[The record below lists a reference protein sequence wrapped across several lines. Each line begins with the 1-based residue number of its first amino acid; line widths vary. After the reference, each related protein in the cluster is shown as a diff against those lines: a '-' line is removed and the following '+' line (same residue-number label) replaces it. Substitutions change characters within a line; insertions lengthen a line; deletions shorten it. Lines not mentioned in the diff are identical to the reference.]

1 MNGARKCIIG
11 AANTYLGSDY
21 VSKLRWLG
29 LASCVALAA
38 VLLAACGSDEPESDV
53 AMSQPTTAPVTQPTA
68 APTVVALTE
77 SAPAPAAATAAPA
90 QPSVEVGLDVGQ
102 RAPDFTL
109 TNLEGESVT
118 RASLEGRPVMIYF
131 FTTW

>member
-1 MNGARKCIIG
+1 MR
-11 AANTYLGSDY
+11 SDF

-29 LASCVALAA
+29 LALCVALAA
-38 VLLAACGSDEPESDV
+38 VLFAACGSDEPESDV
-53 AMSQPTTAPVTQPTA
+53 AMSQPTTALVTQPTA
-68 APTVVALTE
+68 APATQPTAAPTEVASTE
-77 SAPAPAAATAAPA
+77 SASAPATPTLAPV
-90 QPSVEVGLDVGQ
+90 PSSVKVGLDVGQ

-118 RASLEGRPVMIYF
+118 LASLEDRPVMIYF

>member
-1 MNGARKCIIG
+1 M
-11 AANTYLGSDY
+11 
-21 VSKLRWLG
+21 SKLRWLG

-68 APTVVALTE
+68 APATQPTAAPTVVASTE
-77 SAPAPAAATAAPA
+77 SAPVPAAATAAPA

-118 RASLEGRPVMIYF
+118 LASLEGRPVMIYF

>member
-1 MNGARKCIIG
+1 MR
-11 AANTYLGSDY
+11 SDF

-29 LASCVALAA
+29 LALCVALAA
-38 VLLAACGSDEPESDV
+38 VLFAACGSDEPESDV
-53 AMSQPTTAPVTQPTA
+53 AMSQPTTALVTQPTAAPATQPTA
-68 APTVVALTE
+68 APTVVASTE
-77 SAPAPAAATAAPA
+77 SAPVPAAATAAPA

-118 RASLEGRPVMIYF
+118 LASLEGRPVMIYF

>member
-1 MNGARKCIIG
+1 M
-11 AANTYLGSDY
+11 
-21 VSKLRWLG
+21 SKLRWLG

-53 AMSQPTTAPVTQPTA
+53 AMSQPTTAPATQPTA
-68 APTVVALTE
+68 ASTEVASTE
-77 SAPAPAAATAAPA
+77 STPAPAAATAAPA

-118 RASLEGRPVMIYF
+118 LASLEGRPVMIYF

>member
-1 MNGARKCIIG
+1 M
-11 AANTYLGSDY
+11 
-21 VSKLRWLG
+21 SKLRWLG

-38 VLLAACGSDEPESDV
+38 VLLAACGSDEPESDA
-53 AMSQPTTAPVTQPTA
+53 AMSQPTAAAVSQPTTAPVTQPTA
-68 APTVVALTE
+68 APATQPTAAPTEVASTE
-77 SAPAPAAATAAPA
+77 SAPAPATPTLAPVSS
-90 QPSVEVGLDVGQ
+90 SVEVGLDVGQ

-118 RASLEGRPVMIYF
+118 LASLQGRPVMIYF

>member
-1 MNGARKCIIG
+1 MR
-11 AANTYLGSDY
+11 SDF

-29 LASCVALAA
+29 LALCVALAA
-38 VLLAACGSDEPESDV
+38 VLFAACGSDEPETDA
-53 AMSQPTTAPVTQPTA
+53 AMSQPTSAPVTQPTTAPVTQPTA
-68 APTVVALTE
+68 ASTEVASTE
-77 SAPAPAAATAAPA
+77 STPAPAAATAAPA

-118 RASLEGRPVMIYF
+118 LASLEGRPVMIYF

>member
-1 MNGARKCIIG
+1 MSR
-11 AANTYLGSDY
+11 
-21 VSKLRWLG
+21 LRWLG

-38 VLLAACGSDEPESDV
+38 VLFAACGSDEPESDA
-53 AMSQPTTAPVTQPTA
+53 AMSQPTAAAVSQPTA
-68 APTVVALTE
+68 APVSQPTAAPATRPTVAPTEVASIE
-77 SAPAPAAATAAPA
+77 SAPAPAAATAEPA
-90 QPSVEVGLDVGQ
+90 APSVEVGLDVGQ

-109 TNLEGESVT
+109 TNLEGERVT

>member
-1 MNGARKCIIG
+1 M
-11 AANTYLGSDY
+11 
-21 VSKLRWLG
+21 SKLRWLG

-53 AMSQPTTAPVTQPTA
+53 AMSQPTA
-68 APTVVALTE
+68 APTEVASTE
-77 SAPAPAAATAAPA
+77 SAPAPATPTLAPV
-90 QPSVEVGLDVGQ
+90 PSSVEGGLDVGQ

-118 RASLEGRPVMIYF
+118 LASLQGRPVMIYF

>member
-1 MNGARKCIIG
+1 MSR
-11 AANTYLGSDY
+11 
-21 VSKLRWLG
+21 LRWLG

-38 VLLAACGSDEPESDV
+38 VLLTACGSDEPESDT

-68 APTVVALTE
+68 APVTQPSVAPTEVASIE
-77 SAPAPAAATAAPA
+77 SAPAPAAATAEPA
-90 QPSVEVGLDVGQ
+90 APSVEVGLDVGQ

-109 TNLEGESVT
+109 TNLEGEKVT